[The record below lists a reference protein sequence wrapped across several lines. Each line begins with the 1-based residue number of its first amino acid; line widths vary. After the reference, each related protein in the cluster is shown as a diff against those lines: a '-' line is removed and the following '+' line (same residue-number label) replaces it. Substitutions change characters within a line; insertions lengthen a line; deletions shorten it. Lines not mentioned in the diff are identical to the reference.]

1 MWAIIRMDTGKAIN
15 EILMSS
21 DVDDDNYQLIQ
32 KHLMIKM
39 NENVTDLPEKLR
51 NMPMVAQ
58 GKYFF
63 MDADYTKTLAD
74 SLNAMIR
81 ILLYSFVILASVIS
95 MLSLYN
101 SIRGR
106 VLGRRQEFA
115 VLKSMG
121 ATNGQIR
128 RMLYHECR
136 AIMGRSI
143 LWSAVIAVP
152 LIFLIREFLIKVLGY
167 MRISFPWVICG
178 AAVMLAAVI
187 LTAMTQ
193 RCFAQMNQRNV
204 AEDIREE
211 RG

>member
-1 MWAIIRMDTGKAIN
+1 MTVAGYASNEQLEMFQFHSEQMWAIIRMDTGKAIN

-128 RMLYHECR
+128 RMLDCECR

-152 LIFLIREFLIKVLGY
+152 
-167 MRISFPWVICG
+167 
-178 AAVMLAAVI
+178 
-187 LTAMTQ
+187 
-193 RCFAQMNQRNV
+193 
-204 AEDIREE
+204 
-211 RG
+211 